1 MSDTS
6 KKLQDMITTI
16 MELDDEVRPETL
28 LTDDLGM
35 ASIDFVE
42 LSVVIEKTFKVPV
55 PQDFL
60 VKGICFEELLQYV
73 EGALP
78 VGQ

>member
-1 MSDTS
+1 MSDTQ
-6 KKLQDMITTI
+6 KKLQDIITTI
-16 MELDDEVRPETL
+16 MELDDEVRSETL

-42 LSVVIEKTFKVPV
+42 LSVAIENTFRVPV

-60 VKGICFEELLQYV
+60 VKGVRFEELVQYV
-73 EGALP
+73 EGALRA
-78 VGQ
+78 GQ